1 MILMSNTMKI
11 LWRKATIEQ
20 TVSNINLYNDIT
32 DEEYQKRYGKK
43 EVPRNSL

>member
-1 MILMSNTMKI
+1 MKI
-11 LWRKATIEQ
+11 LWREATMEQ
-20 TVSNINLYNDIT
+20 TVSNINLYNYIT